1 MDINLFKPKYHDLFK
16 ILTDAN
22 KLIKKSFKRG
32 APEGPPVL
40 RDVYELQMELRNTT
54 LNNPTPVKIKEVL
67 EYVLD
72 YFKNHKANQD
82 ITNLQTVIHQ
92 YLTKV

>member
-1 MDINLFKPKYHDLFK
+1 MDINLFKPDYHDLFK

-22 KLIKKSFKRG
+22 KLINKSFKIG
-32 APEGPPVL
+32 ATEGPPVL
-40 RDVYELQMELRNTT
+40 QDVYELQMELRNTT

-72 YFKNHKANQD
+72 YFKNNK
-82 ITNLQTVIHQ
+82 LQNEIQ
-92 YLTKV
+92 NYLTKI